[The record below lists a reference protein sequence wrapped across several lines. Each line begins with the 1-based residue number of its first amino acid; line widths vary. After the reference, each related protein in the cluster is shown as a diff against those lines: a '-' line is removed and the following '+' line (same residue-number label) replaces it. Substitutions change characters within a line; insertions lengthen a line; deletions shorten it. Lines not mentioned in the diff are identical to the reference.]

1 MKWAQPMD
9 GRPTFK
15 KEKTMLSKIIEHRIE
30 ILAVAL
36 ALSEALALIPA
47 LKANGILDGIIKT
60 LKALK
65 SEPSKG
71 E

>member
-1 MKWAQPMD
+1 
-9 GRPTFK
+9 
-15 KEKTMLSKIIEHRIE
+15 MLAKIIEHRIE

-47 LKANGILDGIIKT
+47 LKANGILDGVIK
-60 LKALK
+60 LLK
-65 SEPSKG
+65 SLKGEPSKA